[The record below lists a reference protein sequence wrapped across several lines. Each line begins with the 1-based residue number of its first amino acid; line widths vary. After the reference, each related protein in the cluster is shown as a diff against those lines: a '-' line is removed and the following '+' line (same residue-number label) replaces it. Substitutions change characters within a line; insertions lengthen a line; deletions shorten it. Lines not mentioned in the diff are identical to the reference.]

1 MVQRNFNSGV
11 RLKMKLGVVMDPIET
26 INFKK
31 DSTLAM
37 MIEAQRKGHEIIYI
51 TPDSLFIDSG
61 ISYASSNKMEVRND
75 PSDWFTKEEETII
88 ELSELDSILMR
99 QDPPFNSGYIYNT
112 YVLEMAARQ
121 GVNIFNNPRS
131 LRDCNEKVYATEF
144 PQCCTKHLVTSRK
157 DFLTDFVLEN
167 KDTVIKPLDGM
178 GGASIFRVKANDP
191 NLNVILE
198 TITDH
203 FTEKVMIQ
211 EFIPEITE
219 GDKRILIVDG
229 KPMSASIARVPAE
242 GELRGNLAA
251 GASAVAKSL
260 SDRDLWICEE
270 VGPSLVEKG
279 LLLVGLDII
288 GDYLTEINVTSPTCF
303 KEYKELCDID
313 VAKIFIESVEEF
325 SK

>member
-51 TPDSLFIDSG
+51 TPDSLFINSG

-112 YVLEMAARQ
+112 YVLEIAARQ

-313 VAKIFIESVEEF
+313 VAEIFIKSVEEF

>member
-51 TPDSLFIDSG
+51 TPDSLFINSG

-270 VGPSLVEKG
+270 VGPSLVKKG

-313 VAKIFIESVEEF
+313 VAEIFIKSVEEF

>member
-1 MVQRNFNSGV
+1 
-11 RLKMKLGVVMDPIET
+11 MKLGIVMDPIET

-37 MIEAQRKGHEIIYI
+37 MLEAQSKGHEIFYI

-61 ISYASSNKMEVRND
+61 IAFACSSNVEVRDN
-75 PSDWFTKEEETII
+75 PTDWFSLEDEMII
-88 ELSELDSILMR
+88 RLTDLNAILMR
-99 QDPPFNSGYIYNT
+99 QDPPFNSDYIYNT
-112 YVLEMAARQ
+112 YVLEMAARE
-121 GVNIFNNPRS
+121 GVNVFNNPRS

-144 PQCCTKHLVTSRK
+144 PQCCTKHIVTSRK
-157 DFLTDFVLEN
+157 DLLTNFVREF
-167 KDTVIKPLDGM
+167 KDTVVKPLDGM
-178 GGASIFRVKANDP
+178 GGASIFRLKSSDP

-198 TITDH
+198 TITHH

-211 EFIPEITE
+211 EYIPEISE
-219 GDKRILIVDG
+219 GDKRILIVNG
-229 KPMSASIARVPAE
+229 EPMGAAIARIPAE

-260 SDRDLWICEE
+260 SEKDLWICKE
-270 VGPSLVEKG
+270 VGPSLIKKG

-303 KEYKELCDID
+303 KEYKELADID
-313 VAKIFIESVEEF
+313 VAKAFIESVEAF
-325 SK
+325 TK

>member
-1 MVQRNFNSGV
+1 
-11 RLKMKLGVVMDPIET
+11 MKLGVVMDPIES

-37 MIEAQRKGHEIIYI
+37 MLEAQSKNHHIFYI
-51 TPDSLFIDSG
+51 TTNSLFIESG
-61 ISYASSNKMEVRND
+61 IAYATTSKIQLRDD
-75 PSDWFTKEEETII
+75 PADWFTMEEEQVMR
-88 ELSELDSILMR
+88 LADLDSILMR
-99 QDPPFNSGYIYNT
+99 QDPPFNSDYIYNT
-112 YVLEMAARQ
+112 YVLEMAQRE

-131 LRDCNEKVYATEF
+131 LRDCNEKVFATEF
-144 PQCCTKHLVTSRK
+144 PQCCTKHLVTSK
-157 DFLTDFVLEN
+157 KNLLTDFVIEH

-178 GGASIFRVKANDP
+178 GGASIFRLKSHDP

-203 FTEKVMIQ
+203 FAEKVMIQ
-211 EFIPEITE
+211 EYIPEISE
-219 GDKRILIVDG
+219 GDKRILVINGEPVG
-229 KPMSASIARVPAE
+229 AAIARIPAE

-251 GASAVAKSL
+251 GASAVARSL
-260 SDRDLWICEE
+260 TERDMWICRE
-270 VGPSLVEKG
+270 VAPSLVEKG

-313 VAKIFIESVEEF
+313 VAKIFIESVEKF

>member
-1 MVQRNFNSGV
+1 
-11 RLKMKLGVVMDPIET
+11 MKLGVVMDPIET
-26 INFKK
+26 INVKK

-37 MIEAQRKGHEIIYI
+37 MIEAQGKGHEIIYI
-51 TPDSLFIDSG
+51 APDSLFIKSG
-61 ISYASSNKMEVRND
+61 IAYASSNRMEVKND
-75 PSDWFTKEEETII
+75 LSDWFTKEEETII

-121 GVNIFNNPRS
+121 GVNIFNNPKS

-144 PQCCTKHLVTSRK
+144 PQCCTRHLVTSRK

-198 TITDH
+198 TITNH

-211 EFIPEITE
+211 EFIPEISE

-229 KPMSASIARVPAE
+229 KPMNASIARVPAE

-260 SDRDLWICEE
+260 SERDLWICEE

-279 LLLVGLDII
+279 LILVGLDII

>member
-1 MVQRNFNSGV
+1 
-11 RLKMKLGVVMDPIET
+11 MKLGVVMDPIET

-51 TPDSLFIDSG
+51 TPDSLFINSG

-260 SDRDLWICEE
+260 SDTELWICEE

-279 LLLVGLDII
+279 LLLVGLHII

-313 VAKIFIESVEEF
+313 VAEIFIKSVEEF

>member
-1 MVQRNFNSGV
+1 
-11 RLKMKLGVVMDPIET
+11 MKLGVVMDPIET

-51 TPDSLFIDSG
+51 TLDSLFINSG
-61 ISYASSNKMEVRND
+61 IPYASANKIEVRND

-313 VAKIFIESVEEF
+313 VAEIFIESVEEF